1 MNASRIDSLVADY
14 ADENGCVSVDK
25 VFEVFSQCLGEDALT
40 MHEIEYGF
48 TDEESLW
55 ESYCEDTELD
65 WEQASGY
72 VYIVE
77 SVMSMA

>member
-1 MNASRIDSLVADY
+1 MNVSRIDSLVADY

-48 TDEESLW
+48 ADEESLW
-55 ESYCEDTELD
+55 ESYCEDTEL
-65 WEQASGY
+65 EMFGTGGLMNCR
-72 VYIVE
+72 IL
-77 SVMSMA
+77 MSID

>member
-48 TDEESLW
+48 ADEESLW
-55 ESYCEDTELD
+55 ESYCEDTEL
-65 WEQASGY
+65 EMFGTGGLMNCR
-72 VYIVE
+72 IL
-77 SVMSMA
+77 MSID